1 MSKVFQEIDNTI
13 VTNLLGSEVREITVP
28 YSEENFNNSI
38 YLVNTSKYHDIL
50 DAFEPNTDPS
60 ALKGKKVYIVPGIE
74 YTNDRLRGTLDALDI
89 KITGSLKRA
98 DAVVVGKTLEVT
110 TDRWTS
116 FSNRNVIG
124 YLKGYYV
131 GHGISSV
138 DNDEFAMMVNDHD
151 KAVLFH
157 PNMGIRPST
166 YSNNCYNANTIH
178 EKYITSGGLKI
189 MDAINNGLGVVSAE
203 DIINNPITKLTLD
216 EELVETISS
225 QIWGSDEDIEMAGKI
240 IPNIDYETNIHYL
253 WKLAAK
259 IGARIYRYNRNKDVK
274 TWIANSRFNML
285 YRMNSFEMIEYLQR
299 NNKLDHASFTYLEPI
314 YRKGILIQSEGDYT
328 GIAPKEHPIYKFKVE
343 IKPEYL
349 KYMKN
354 EESVKSTD

>member
-38 YLVNTSKYHDIL
+38 YLINTSQYYDFVETFKSD
-50 DAFEPNTDPS
+50 TDPS

-74 YTNDRLRGTLDALDI
+74 YTNDRMRGILDALDI

-98 DAVVVGKTLEVT
+98 DAVVVGKTLEIT
-110 TDRWTS
+110 TDRWAP

-131 GHGISSV
+131 GHGISRMGDDTFV
-138 DNDEFAMMVNDHD
+138 DMVNDHD
-151 KAVLFH
+151 KPVLFH
-157 PNMGIRPST
+157 PNLGYRPSA
-166 YSNNCYNANTIH
+166 YANNAHNADSIY

-189 MDAINNGLGVVSAE
+189 IDAINNGLDVVNAE
-203 DIINNPITKLTLD
+203 DIINNPVTKLTLD

-225 QIWGSDEDIEMAGKI
+225 QVWGSDEDVAMAGTI
-240 IPNIDYETNIHYL
+240 LPNIDYETNIHYL
-253 WKLAAK
+253 WKLADK
-259 IGARIYRYNRNKDVK
+259 ISGRIYRYNRNKDVK
-274 TWIANSRFNML
+274 TWLTNSKLPML
-285 YRMNSFEMIEYLQR
+285 SRMNSFEMINYLQKR
-299 NNKLDHASFTYLEPI
+299 DKLDHASFTYLEPI
-314 YRKGILIQSEGDYT
+314 YRKGILIQSSGDYS
-328 GIAPKEHPIYKFKVE
+328 GIEPKEHPIYKFKVE

>member
-38 YLVNTSKYHDIL
+38 YLIDTSKYYDL
-50 DAFEPNTDPS
+50 LETLKANTDPS

-110 TDRWTS
+110 TDRWTP
-116 FSNRNVIG
+116 FSNRNIIG

-131 GHGISSV
+131 GHNISPIGDDTFV
-138 DNDEFAMMVNDHD
+138 DMVNDHD

-157 PNMGIRPST
+157 PNMGTRPST
-166 YSNNCYNANTIH
+166 YYNNSYNTNTVH

-225 QIWGSDEDIEMAGKI
+225 QIWGSDEDVEIAGKI

-253 WKLAAK
+253 WKLAEK
-259 IGARIYRYNRNKDVK
+259 IGVRMYRYNRNKDVK
-274 TWIANSRFNML
+274 TWMANSRFNLL
-285 YRMNSFEMIEYLQR
+285 YRMNSFEVIDYLKR
-299 NNKLDHASFTYLEPI
+299 KDKLDHASFTYLEPI

-328 GIAPKEHPIYKFKVE
+328 GIPPKEHPIYKFKVE

>member
-38 YLVNTSKYHDIL
+38 YLVDTSKYHDLL
-50 DAFEPNTDPS
+50 DTLQPNTDPS
-60 ALKGKKVYIVPGIE
+60 ALKGKKVYILPGIE

-189 MDAINNGLGVVSAE
+189 IDAINNGLGVVSAE

-225 QIWGSDEDIEMAGKI
+225 QIWGSHEDVEMAGKI

-299 NNKLDHASFTYLEPI
+299 NDKLDHASFTYLEPI

>member
-38 YLVNTSKYHDIL
+38 YLVDTSKYHDLL
-50 DAFEPNTDPS
+50 DTLEPNTDPS

-110 TDRWTS
+110 TDRWAP
-116 FSNRNVIG
+116 FSNRNIIG

-131 GHGISSV
+131 GHGISRIGDDTFV
-138 DNDEFAMMVNDHD
+138 DMVNDHD
-151 KAVLFH
+151 KPILFH
-157 PNMGIRPST
+157 ASLGYRPST
-166 YSNNCYNANTIH
+166 YCNNSHNASIIH

-189 MDAINNGLGVVSAE
+189 IDAINNGLGVVSAE

-225 QIWGSDEDIEMAGKI
+225 QVWGSDEDVEMAGKSY
-240 IPNIDYETNIHYL
+240 PTLLHETLVQHGMPL
-253 WKLAAK
+253 K
-259 IGARIYRYNRNKDVK
+259 
-274 TWIANSRFNML
+274 
-285 YRMNSFEMIEYLQR
+285 FE
-299 NNKLDHASFTYLEPI
+299 
-314 YRKGILIQSEGDYT
+314 
-328 GIAPKEHPIYKFKVE
+328 
-343 IKPEYL
+343 
-349 KYMKN
+349 
-354 EESVKSTD
+354 